1 MSKHSEQEVLQKYID
16 ALGESFGR
24 EYHAVW
30 NQWCFALNRHN
41 ELLEL
46 FGTQENVDV
55 LNAVA
60 PTFFADVQGLFW
72 NDLVLQVARL
82 NDKPGRSL
90 RLESLEQRLTKE
102 DPVDSVL
109 LAEVRRHRKAAV
121 TTAEPVTAW
130 RNKRIAHH
138 DRALAL
144 GESGPL
150 SKVTLGTCKEV
161 LDHVHAALSAIELR
175 RMNRAT
181 ANRVFSS
188 PSASVLVTNLQG
200 FLGGARFVASLINA
214 ENPTGFNLLE
224 AKALLWR
231 AGRSDRHAI
240 DQLHRLVKTARL
252 NSPD

>member
-1 MSKHSEQEVLQKYID
+1 MSKDSEKEVLQKYID
-16 ALGESFGR
+16 ALGEEFGR
-24 EYHAVW
+24 EHHAVW
-30 NQWCFALNRHN
+30 NQWCLALHRHN

-46 FGTQENVDV
+46 FGTQEKVDI

-82 NDKPGRSL
+82 TDKDGRSL
-90 RLESLEQRLTKE
+90 RLQSLKRRLTKE

-109 LAEVRRHRKAAV
+109 LAEVERHQKAAV
-121 TTAEPVTAW
+121 ATAEPVTAW

-161 LDHVHAALSAIELR
+161 LDHVHAALCAIELR
-175 RMNRAT
+175 RMKRAT
-181 ANRVFSS
+181 ANMVFSS
-188 PSASVLVTNLQG
+188 PSASALVANLQG
-200 FLGGARFVASLINA
+200 FLGGARFVASLINP
-214 ENPTGFNLLE
+214 ENPTEFDLAE
-224 AKALLWR
+224 AKRTGSSGSGERGGLA
-231 AGRSDRHAI
+231 APASPCATGRSNG
-240 DQLHRLVKTARL
+240 T
-252 NSPD
+252 